1 MREQNSVYYMTDR
14 EYRAYKRQLRRQREL
29 RRRMLMIVMTVCFIS
44 IGVFSY
50 NSFAASAN
58 TGEEEISFKY
68 YTNVTVAYGETL
80 WDIVDDYID
89 YEQYADKEV
98 YIAEVRSIN
107 HLDSEG
113 NIKAGQNLVL
123 PYYSNE
129 FVK

>member
-14 EYRAYKRQLRRQREL
+14 EYRAYKRQIRRQREL
-29 RRRMLMIVMTVCFIS
+29 HRRMLMVIVTVCFVV

-50 NSFAASAN
+50 NSFIASAN
-58 TGEEEISFKY
+58 TGDEEIAFKY
-68 YTNVTVAYGETL
+68 YTNITVAYGETL
-80 WDIVDDYID
+80 WEIADDYID

-98 YIAEVRSIN
+98 YIAEVKNIN
-107 HLDSEG
+107 HLDAEG
-113 NIKAGQNLVL
+113 TLKAGQKLVL

>member
-14 EYRAYKRQLRRQREL
+14 EYRAYKRQIRRQREL
-29 RRRMLMIVMTVCFIS
+29 RRRMLMIAMTVCLIV

-50 NSFAASAN
+50 NSFVASAS
-58 TGEEEISFKY
+58 TGDDEVSFKY
-68 YTNVTVAYGETL
+68 YTNITVAYGETL
-80 WDIVDDYID
+80 WDIADDYID

-98 YIAEVRSIN
+98 YIAEVKSIN

-113 NIKAGQNLVL
+113 TIKAGQNLVL